1 MTSTARPSQPVP
13 TVMAV
18 GAHIG
23 DMDLAAAPLLA
34 QNVLDGGRSVL
45 VALTPGERGHPRLG
59 LDDYRRQKISEG
71 QTLARAIG
79 ADFEVFDDLSDGFLH
94 NDDATAQRLAR
105 LIRRYRPTTLLAHW
119 GRSIHTDHENASLLT
134 ERARYLAGL
143 PGWEVDDDPDP
154 ASSDPAAS
162 ERRRHGVARLLY
174 TDNWED
180 DRDFHPDVHVEIG
193 DEAHRRWR
201 EGIDQQA
208 FARGETYGFRYIDYY
223 DAQMIMRGCLARVP
237 RAVVLSQGFG
247 SAMTSVLTAV

>member
-1 MTSTARPSQPVP
+1 MTSTARMPEPVP

-23 DMDLAAAPLLA
+23 DMDLAAGPVLA

-71 QTLARAIG
+71 RALAQAVG

-94 NDDATAQRLAR
+94 HEDATAQRVAR
-105 LIRRYRPTTLLAHW
+105 LIRRHRPTTLLAHW
-119 GRSIHTDHENASLLT
+119 GRSIHTDHENASLIT

-143 PGWEVDDDPDP
+143 PGWEVDEDPDS
-154 ASSDPAAS
+154 ASP

-180 DRDFHPDVHVEIG
+180 DRDFRPDVHVEIG

-247 SAMTSVLTAV
+247 SAMTSGLPSL